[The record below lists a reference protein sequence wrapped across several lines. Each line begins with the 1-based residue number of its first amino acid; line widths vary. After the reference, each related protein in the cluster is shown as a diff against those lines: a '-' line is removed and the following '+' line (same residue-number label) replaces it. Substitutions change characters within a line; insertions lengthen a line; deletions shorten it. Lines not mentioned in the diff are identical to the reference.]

1 MMVSVWANRQV
12 ENTHSVGVFLG
23 VKNDFRYN

>member
-12 ENTHSVGVFLG
+12 ENTHSVGVFWR
-23 VKNDFRYN
+23 KNDFRYN